1 MITSTKDQYPYMKR
15 FFPQT
20 RITPDYK
27 QAHQLKQIIYLLSI
41 ILLVGAMGCKSKYPK
56 DIMTPEQIKPVLFDV
71 MVATAVKQMD
81 TSSIT
86 KLHIRDSITLEI
98 HRVLKAHN
106 VDDSLYFRSM
116 AFYEAH
122 PDDLKTLL
130 DSTRSYGNRLE
141 DSLQKKRF
149 MPHDSVTKPAIR
161 PKSLKLQVDSAKKM
175 LKKPVNPTV
184 KEPSAIP
191 VEKVKKLPKKL

>member
-1 MITSTKDQYPYMKR
+1 MITSIKDQFTYMKR
-15 FFPQT
+15 FFRQT
-20 RITPDYK
+20 CITHTYK
-27 QAHQLKQIIYLLSI
+27 HPHPLKQVIYFLGI

-71 MVATAVKQMD
+71 MVATSVKQMD
-81 TSSIT
+81 TTSVT
-86 KLHIRDSITLEI
+86 KLHLRDSITLEI

-130 DSTRSYGNRLE
+130 DSTRNYGNRLE

-149 MPHDSVTKPAIR
+149 IPHDSVTKPSIR
-161 PKSLKLQVDSAKKM
+161 PKSLKLQVDSTRKM

-184 KEPSAIP
+184 KEPSTIP
-191 VEKVKKLPKKL
+191 VEKVKKLTKKL